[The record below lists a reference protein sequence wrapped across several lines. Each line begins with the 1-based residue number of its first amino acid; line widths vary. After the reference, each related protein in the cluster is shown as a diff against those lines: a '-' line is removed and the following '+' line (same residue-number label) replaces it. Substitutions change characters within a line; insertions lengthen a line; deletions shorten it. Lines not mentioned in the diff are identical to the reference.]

1 MGTPSIRPL
10 IAYDGAARRSQLAQM
25 LGELIEANV
34 TGDER
39 RRDFDR
45 LQTRVG
51 VHVTDLGESVTM
63 SFMGGHLFIQG
74 GLTPDRDLTI
84 HGDSETVL
92 MLGNVEIGFART
104 PNLLTGAGRELVL
117 RMVRGRLRVQGVSGN
132 LTALTQLTRIFSV
145 HGQ

>member
-1 MGTPSIRPL
+1 MGSPSIRPL
-10 IAYDGAARRSQLAQM
+10 IAYDAEASRSQLARM

-34 TGDER
+34 TGEER

-51 VHVTDLGESVTM
+51 VHVSDLGESVTM
-63 SFMGGHLFIQG
+63 SFQGGHLFIQG
-74 GLTPDRDLTI
+74 GLAPDRNLTI

-104 PNLLTGAGRELVL
+104 PNLLTGAGKELVW
-117 RMVRGRLRVQGVSGN
+117 RMVQGRLRVEGVSGN